1 MTKPNATVNEIRL
14 KIEAARA
21 RLESRNIDKVMRHAA
36 NYGTGAKTF
45 VKTYH
50 KEQGRTWEQGPTT
63 GRELSSKFAYEQH
76 LRNTTNKLP
85 VNSGAHCGFLDGE
98 QK

>member
-1 MTKPNATVNEIRL
+1 MTQVTTMNTKPNATVLEIRA

-21 RLESRNIDKVMRHAA
+21 RLALVSKKDYA
-36 NYGTGAKTF
+36 GTS
-45 VKTYH
+45 
-50 KEQGRTWEQGPTT
+50 T
-63 GRELSSKFAYEQH
+63 GRELSSKLAYEQH

-85 VNSGAHCGFLDGE
+85 RNSGANCGFLDGE